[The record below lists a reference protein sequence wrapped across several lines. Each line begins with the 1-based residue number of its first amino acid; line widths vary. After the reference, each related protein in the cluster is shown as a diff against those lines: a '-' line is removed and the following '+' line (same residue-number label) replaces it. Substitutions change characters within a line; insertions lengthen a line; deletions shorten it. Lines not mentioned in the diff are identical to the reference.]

1 MPCKVLWLAPFA
13 RKHARR
19 GSMSSDNRYEI
30 LYRSLNII
38 ICHFMH
44 FLIAKNIH
52 TLYKLVVVIR
62 FSSSLYGVAV
72 KFLSAEKNLIKKGG
86 SQNDTRKSKSPK
98 HNKRVK
104 EQ

>member
-30 LYRSLNII
+30 LYRSLNIL

-44 FLIAKNIH
+44 FLIAKNTAGYFFTCFYDFVDGIAFDKWQAPIH
-52 TLYKLVVVIR
+52 D
-62 FSSSLYGVAV
+62 
-72 KFLSAEKNLIKKGG
+72 E
-86 SQNDTRKSKSPK
+86 
-98 HNKRVK
+98 
-104 EQ
+104 